1 MSFSMGQG
9 KFADK
14 LIAIGRAVFGVIIFT
29 AFQLFSQYILFFF
42 DFDTT
47 LYRGVFSSIS
57 SLIVAVLLVAYVRII
72 RQDDASYILKG
83 KMIYQQW
90 ILVIIISFG
99 LVAMV
104 SLYFIL
110 ADYIGELSSKVE
122 ESIQDYHE
130 NIGRPVVEEVKI
142 PAWDHLL
149 YFVSVVILGPFSEEL
164 AFRGIVLGEL
174 FKKYSPFVAI
184 TLSGIIFGAMH
195 MQPVQIGYAVFCGI
209 ILGCVY
215 YFCNNFWASFVLHAI
230 FNFLGSGV
238 STLWESGLFDFLGG
252 EVQEQI
258 SSYIYDLETL
268 FLLPAIVSLLFLG
281 LMRHKGIDNLT
292 KIMPVK
298 AVAADAE
305 TVITEET
312 SNE

>member
-1 MSFSMGQG
+1 MGQG

-14 LIAIGRAVFGVIIFT
+14 LIAIGRAVFGVIIFS

-57 SLIVAVLLVAYVRII
+57 SLIVAV
-72 RQDDASYILKG
+72 
-83 KMIYQQW
+83 
-90 ILVIIISFG
+90 LVIIISFG

-292 KIMPVK
+292 KTMSSK
-298 AVAADAE
+298 TVAADVE
-305 TVITEET
+305 TVTTEEP